1 MTSLLCA
8 ITSQSPLVITFRGS
22 DLVRAREVPRLR
34 AWLGILCSQLSALFA
49 HSIICTGDR
58 LRDRLWWRKKSAL
71 VLPSGVN
78 LGLFRPSPQAMAQ
91 QALGW
96 SPDQKVVL
104 FNSGGLPLLKGR
116 ELAQQA
122 VSIAE
127 NYAGPMRFV
136 ELKGE
141 VSPDQMPLYL
151 NAADCLV
158 LASESEGSPN
168 IVKEA
173 LACNLPIAAVD
184 VGDVAERLRDVNPS
198 RVVHRDAHELGM
210 AIADILAQQKRSNG
224 RNKVAEFADDRIA
237 AQLKIIYQAAA
248 RISRNGQQ
256 H

>member
-1 MTSLLCA
+1 
-8 ITSQSPLVITFRGS
+8 
-22 DLVRAREVPRLR
+22 
-34 AWLGILCSQLSALFA
+34 
-49 HSIICTGDR
+49 
-58 LRDRLWWRKKSAL
+58 
-71 VLPSGVN
+71 
-78 LGLFRPSPQAMAQ
+78 
-91 QALGW
+91 
-96 SPDQKVVL
+96 
-104 FNSGGLPLLKGR
+104 
-116 ELAQQA
+116 
-122 VSIAE
+122 
-127 NYAGPMRFV
+127 MRFV

-141 VSPDQMPLYL
+141 VPPDQMPLYL

-173 LACNLPIAAVD
+173 LACNLPIAA

-224 RNKVAEFADDRIA
+224 RNKVAELADDRIA
-237 AQLKIIYQAAA
+237 SQLKTIYQAAA